1 MCGIVGYVG
10 HKEAAPILLKGLHQL
25 EYRGY
30 DSAGVALTGEGLSSI
45 SVFKA
50 KGKVANLEEKVNAAL
65 GESGQML
72 TTGIGHTRWATHGG
86 VTISNCHPVYSFD
99 RKVILVHN
107 GVIENFTTIRDF
119 LASKGVSFY
128 GNTDSEIIAN
138 LVAYLLKNS
147 AKNMLEAIEIAT
159 SKLNGSYSLAIVHID
174 EPDRLYFAKN
184 LSPLLIGKGED
195 ANYLA
200 SDQIPM
206 ADISSQF
213 VDLKDGRYG
222 YIKKDEIHVYFQGNE
237 EEYKLVE
244 RSSENLD
251 VSLNGYP
258 HFMLKEIE
266 ETPNCIERLI
276 KNYVFNGEYTF
287 DPKLLKIIERASEI
301 IFLACGT
308 SYHASLIAVDLLRSK
323 GKLASAYIASEFAY
337 HPIVMSKN
345 PLFIIISQSG
355 ETADLLK
362 CIPFIQDN
370 AYHLLTITNN
380 RYSSLARKAE
390 YYLNLYSGVE
400 VSVASTKVYQSELAL
415 LFMLLDATFIKG
427 HHFNELREQVK
438 CLEKIIAHK
447 EKFIPVAEEIANYD
461 NLFFLGRGI
470 DYSTALEGALKM
482 KEVTYINASA
492 VQAGELKHGPIALIS
507 NEFPSIA
514 FISEE
519 KTAHQMRNG
528 FQEIKARGG
537 RVFVVSSK
545 SLSLEDDD
553 IIVCDSPLYL
563 SPMSKVMVAQ
573 YLTYYT
579 AIKKGLNVDKPRNLA
594 KSVTVE

>member
-1 MCGIVGYVG
+1 MCGIVGACGALDFRDY
-10 HKEAAPILLKGLHQL
+10 LLNGLRKL

-30 DSAGVALTGEGLSSI
+30 DSCGLFVTDGSFSLLERSVGVVDNLDKQVPTTFEHTP
-45 SVFKA
+45 SV
-50 KGKVANLEEKVNAAL
+50 
-65 GESGQML
+65 
-72 TTGIGHTRWATHGG
+72 GIAHTRWATHGG

>member
-1 MCGIVGYVG
+1 MCGIVGACGALDFRSY
-10 HKEAAPILLKGLHQL
+10 LLNGLRKL

-30 DSAGVALTGEGLSSI
+30 DSCGLFVTNGSYSLLERSVGVVDNLDKQVPLTFEKTP
-45 SVFKA
+45 SV
-50 KGKVANLEEKVNAAL
+50 
-65 GESGQML
+65 
-72 TTGIGHTRWATHGG
+72 GIAHTRWATHGG
-86 VTISNCHPVYSFD
+86 VTISNCHPVHSFD
-99 RKVILVHN
+99 RKIILVHN

-138 LVAYLLKNS
+138 LIAYHLKNS

-174 EPDRLYFAKN
+174 EPDKLYFAKN
-184 LSPLLIGKGED
+184 LSPLLIGKGET

-308 SYHASLIAVDLLRSK
+308 SYHASLIAVDVLRAK

-337 HPIVMSKN
+337 HPCVMSKN

-362 CIPFIQDN
+362 CIPFIQEN

-415 LFMLLDATFIKG
+415 LLMLLDATFIKG
-427 HHFNELREQVK
+427 HHFYELREQVK
-438 CLEKIIAHK
+438 CLEKIISNK
-447 EKFIPVAEEIANYD
+447 EKLIPIAEEIAKYD

-482 KEVTYINASA
+482 KEVTYINSSA
-492 VQAGELKHGPIALIS
+492 IQAGELKHGPIALIS
-507 NEFPSIA
+507 DKFPSIA

-537 RVFVVSSK
+537 KVFVVSSK
-545 SLSLEDDD
+545 SLSLESDD
-553 IIVCDSPLYL
+553 IVVCDSPIYL

>member
-1 MCGIVGYVG
+1 MCGIVGACGALDFRDY
-10 HKEAAPILLKGLHQL
+10 LLNGLRKL

-30 DSAGVALTGEGLSSI
+30 DSCGLFVTDGSFSLLERSVGVVDNLDKQVPTTFEHTP
-45 SVFKA
+45 SV
-50 KGKVANLEEKVNAAL
+50 
-65 GESGQML
+65 
-72 TTGIGHTRWATHGG
+72 GIAHTRWATHGG

-107 GVIENFTTIRDF
+107 GVIENFVQIREF
-119 LASKGVSFY
+119 LAANKISFY
-128 GNTDSEIIAN
+128 GNTDSEIVAN
-138 LVAYLLKNS
+138 LIAYYLSTS
-147 AKNMLEAIEIAT
+147 AKDMLEAIEMAT
-159 SKLNGSYSLAIVHID
+159 SKLNGSYSLAIVHLA
-174 EPDRLYFAKN
+174 EPHRLYFAKN
-184 LSPLLIGKGED
+184 LSPLLIGKGQG

-206 ADISSQF
+206 AEISREF
-213 VDLKDGRYG
+213 VDLKDGRFG
-222 YIKKDEIHVYFQGNE
+222 YITKDEIHVYFQGQE
-237 EEYKLVE
+237 EKVKLVE

-266 ETPNCIERLI
+266 ETPSCIERLI
-276 KNYVFNGEYTF
+276 KNYVFHDEYTF

-337 HPIVMSKN
+337 HPVVMTKN

-362 CIPFIQDN
+362 CVPFIQDN

-415 LFMLLDATFIKG
+415 LFMLLDAAFIKG

-447 EKFIPVAEEIANYD
+447 EKFIPVAEEIAKYD

>member
-1 MCGIVGYVG
+1 MCGIVGACGALDFRDY
-10 HKEAAPILLKGLHQL
+10 LLNGLRKL

-30 DSAGVALTGEGLSSI
+30 DSCGLFVTDGSFSLLERSVGVVDNLDKQVPMTFEHTP
-45 SVFKA
+45 SV
-50 KGKVANLEEKVNAAL
+50 
-65 GESGQML
+65 
-72 TTGIGHTRWATHGG
+72 GIAHTRWATHGG

-415 LFMLLDATFIKG
+415 LFMLLDAAFIKG

-447 EKFIPVAEEIANYD
+447 EKFIPVAEEIAKYD

-563 SPMSKVMVAQ
+563 SPMPKVMVAQ

>member
-1 MCGIVGYVG
+1 MCGIVGACGALDFRDY
-10 HKEAAPILLKGLHQL
+10 LLNGLRKL

-30 DSAGVALTGEGLSSI
+30 DSCGLFVTDGSFSLLERSVGVVDNLDKQVPTTFEHTP
-45 SVFKA
+45 SV
-50 KGKVANLEEKVNAAL
+50 
-65 GESGQML
+65 
-72 TTGIGHTRWATHGG
+72 GIAHTRWATHGG

-99 RKVILVHN
+99 SKVILVHN

-119 LASKGVSFY
+119 LVSKGVSFY
-128 GNTDSEIIAN
+128 GNTDSEIVAN
-138 LVAYLLKNS
+138 LIAYYLSTS
-147 AKNMLEAIEIAT
+147 AKDMLEAIEMAT
-159 SKLNGSYSLAIVHID
+159 SKLNGSYSLAIVHLA
-174 EPDRLYFAKN
+174 EPHRLYFAKN
-184 LSPLLIGKGED
+184 LSPLLIGKGQG

-206 ADISSQF
+206 AEISREF
-213 VDLKDGRYG
+213 VDLKDGRFG
-222 YIKKDEIHVYFQGNE
+222 YITKDEIHVYFQGQE
-237 EEYKLVE
+237 EKVKLVE

-266 ETPNCIERLI
+266 ETPSCIERLI
-276 KNYVFNGEYTF
+276 KNYVFHDEYTF

-362 CIPFIQDN
+362 CVPFIQDN

-415 LFMLLDATFIKG
+415 LLMLLDAAFIKG

-447 EKFIPVAEEIANYD
+447 EKFIPVAEEIAKYD

>member
-1 MCGIVGYVG
+1 MCGIVGACGALDFRDY
-10 HKEAAPILLKGLHQL
+10 LLNGLRKL

-30 DSAGVALTGEGLSSI
+30 DSCGLFVTDGSFSLLERSVGVVDNLDKQVPTTFEHTP
-45 SVFKA
+45 SV
-50 KGKVANLEEKVNAAL
+50 
-65 GESGQML
+65 
-72 TTGIGHTRWATHGG
+72 GIAHTRWATHGG

-184 LSPLLIGKGED
+184 LSPLLIGKGEN

-415 LFMLLDATFIKG
+415 LFMLLDAAFIKG

>member
-1 MCGIVGYVG
+1 MCGIVGACGALDFRDY
-10 HKEAAPILLKGLHQL
+10 LLNGLRKL

-30 DSAGVALTGEGLSSI
+30 DSCGLFVTDGSFSLLERSVGVVDNLDKQVPTTFEHTP
-45 SVFKA
+45 SV
-50 KGKVANLEEKVNAAL
+50 
-65 GESGQML
+65 
-72 TTGIGHTRWATHGG
+72 GIAHTRWATHGG

-415 LFMLLDATFIKG
+415 LFMLLDAAFIKG

-447 EKFIPVAEEIANYD
+447 EKFIPVAEEIAKYD

>member
-1 MCGIVGYVG
+1 MCGIVGACGALDFRDY
-10 HKEAAPILLKGLHQL
+10 LLNGLRKL

-30 DSAGVALTGEGLSSI
+30 DSCGLFVTDGSFSLLERSVGVVDNLDKQVPTTFEHTP
-45 SVFKA
+45 SV
-50 KGKVANLEEKVNAAL
+50 
-65 GESGQML
+65 
-72 TTGIGHTRWATHGG
+72 GIAHTRWATHGG

-184 LSPLLIGKGED
+184 LSPLLIGKGEN

-415 LFMLLDATFIKG
+415 LFMLLDAAFIKG

-447 EKFIPVAEEIANYD
+447 EKFIPVAEEIAKYD

-545 SLSLEDDD
+545 SLSLEDDN

>member
-1 MCGIVGYVG
+1 MCGIVGACGALDFRDY
-10 HKEAAPILLKGLHQL
+10 LLNGLRKL

-30 DSAGVALTGEGLSSI
+30 DSCGLFVTDGSFSLLERSVGVVDNLDKQVPTTFEHTP
-45 SVFKA
+45 SV
-50 KGKVANLEEKVNAAL
+50 
-65 GESGQML
+65 
-72 TTGIGHTRWATHGG
+72 GIAHTRWATHGG

-415 LFMLLDATFIKG
+415 LFMLLDAAFIKG

-447 EKFIPVAEEIANYD
+447 EKFIPVAEEIAKYD

-545 SLSLEDDD
+545 SLSLEDDN

>member
-1 MCGIVGYVG
+1 MCGIVGACGALDFRDY
-10 HKEAAPILLKGLHQL
+10 LLNGLRKL

-30 DSAGVALTGEGLSSI
+30 DSCGLFVTDGSFSLLERSVGVVDNLDKQVPTTFEHTP
-45 SVFKA
+45 SV
-50 KGKVANLEEKVNAAL
+50 
-65 GESGQML
+65 
-72 TTGIGHTRWATHGG
+72 GIAHTRWATHGG

-184 LSPLLIGKGED
+184 LSPLLIGKGEN

-415 LFMLLDATFIKG
+415 LFMLLDAAFIKG

-447 EKFIPVAEEIANYD
+447 EKFIPVAEEIAKYD

>member
-1 MCGIVGYVG
+1 MCGIVGACGALDFRDY
-10 HKEAAPILLKGLHQL
+10 LLNGLRKL

-30 DSAGVALTGEGLSSI
+30 DSCGLFVTDGSFSLLERSVGVVDNLDKQVPTTFEHTP
-45 SVFKA
+45 SV
-50 KGKVANLEEKVNAAL
+50 
-65 GESGQML
+65 
-72 TTGIGHTRWATHGG
+72 GIAHTRWATHGG

-184 LSPLLIGKGED
+184 LSPLLIGKGQG

-415 LFMLLDATFIKG
+415 LFMLLDAAFIKG

-447 EKFIPVAEEIANYD
+447 EKFIPVAEEIAKYD

>member
-1 MCGIVGYVG
+1 MCGIVGACGALDFRSY
-10 HKEAAPILLKGLHQL
+10 LLNGLRKL

-30 DSAGVALTGEGLSSI
+30 DSCGLFVTNGTFSLLERSVGVVDNLDRQVPSTFEQVP
-45 SVFKA
+45 SV
-50 KGKVANLEEKVNAAL
+50 
-65 GESGQML
+65 
-72 TTGIGHTRWATHGG
+72 GIAHTRWATHGG
-86 VTISNCHPVYSFD
+86 VTISNCHPVHSFD
-99 RKVILVHN
+99 RKIILVHN
-107 GVIENFTTIRDF
+107 GVIENFTKIRDF
-119 LASKGVSFY
+119 LVSKGVSFY

-138 LVAYLLKNS
+138 LIAYHLRNS

-159 SKLNGSYSLAIVHID
+159 SKLNGSYSLAIVHFD
-174 EPDRLYFAKN
+174 EPQRLYFAKN
-184 LSPLLIGKGED
+184 LSPLLIGKGEG

-206 ADISSQF
+206 ADISHQF

-222 YIKKDEIHVYFQGNE
+222 YITKDEIHVFFQGVE
-237 EEYKLVE
+237 EKIKLVE

-266 ETPNCIERLI
+266 ETPSCIERLI
-276 KNYVFNGEYTF
+276 KNYVFNDEYTF
-287 DPKLLKIIERASEI
+287 DAKLLKIIERASEI

-308 SYHASLIAVDLLRSK
+308 SYHASLIAVDLLRAK

-337 HPIVMSKN
+337 HPVVMSKN

-415 LFMLLDATFIKG
+415 LIMLLDAAFIKG
-427 HHFNELREQVK
+427 HHFNEMREQVK
-438 CLEKIIAHK
+438 CLEKIIQNK
-447 EKFIPVAEEIANYD
+447 EKLIPIAEEIAKYD

-482 KEVTYINASA
+482 KEVTYINSSA

-507 NEFPSIA
+507 DKFPSIA

-545 SLSLEDDD
+545 SLSIEGDD
-553 IIVCDSPLYL
+553 IVVCDSPLYL